1 MKKLFMII
9 LAIAMLATFAGIS
22 FASGGVAYSR
32 DPGARL
38 KSEVFTTC
46 EGQSLSSTITTQNR
60 ILGYTVS
67 DSAAGWGAIY
77 DDSSASGGGV
87 TSTYRIGEVSCSAG
101 SSETVWFVLPVEITR
116 GLKVEGSASTTMI
129 TVYYE

>member
-1 MKKLFMII
+1 MKRLSIVI
-9 LAIAMLATFAGIS
+9 LAIALLTTFAGIS

-38 KSEVFTTC
+38 QTQVFTSC
-46 EGQSLSSTITTQNR
+46 EGQTLSSTISTQNR

-77 DDSSASGGGV
+77 DDSSASGGDV
-87 TSTYRIGEVSCSAG
+87 TSTYRIGEIRCAAG
-101 SSETVWFVLPVEITR
+101 TAETVWFVLPVALSR